1 MKKEIQPKLIIGID
15 EAGRGPL
22 AGPVSVAAV
31 LVNKDL
37 FKKILKEG
45 MLVGL
50 TDSKKLSEN
59 KRENLF
65 KKIKELEK
73 AEVLKFSVTLIG
85 VKTIDQRGIAF
96 ALRLGIKRILKRLQ
110 INPKEVS
117 ILLDGSLY
125 APDIFINQ
133 KTIIRGDFTEPI
145 ISTASI
151 IAKVHRD
158 HYMKRI
164 AHKSPKYDF
173 EIHKGYGTR
182 NHIKKIRM
190 YGISKFHRKSFCK
203 KI

>member
-1 MKKEIQPKLIIGID
+1 MKKENQPKLIIGID

-31 LVNKDL
+31 LVNRDL
-37 FKKILKEG
+37 FKKVLKEEI
-45 MLVGL
+45 LVGL

-59 KRENLF
+59 RRETLF

-85 VKTIDQRGIAF
+85 AGIIDRRGISF
-96 ALRLGIKRILKRLQ
+96 ALKLGIKRILRRLQ

-125 APDIFINQ
+125 APDTFINQ

-145 ISTASI
+145 ISAASI

-164 AHKSPKYDF
+164 SHRFPKYDF

-182 NHIKKIRM
+182 DHIKKIRK

-203 KI
+203 NI